1 MKIPREVRNDAYE
14 RMLGGL
20 MDEIDEVDGEL
31 FKDLSPDIKTKI
43 VYTLT
48 MFLLTEYTPED
59 IEGKTSDMR
68 FRIYNALFSFM
79 GELYPAEFERIFP
92 IEKDFDGHKYECKDY
107 FYTKKILNSMPQDKP
122 IGEDNITRL
131 LWDYQ
136 NPFTRELLV
145 SYLHVIDDLRS
156 LQGKPSMMEE
166 FAQQN
171 GIRTYTKFTSPNGR
185 EYMRDNDTGKTFR
198 VRKPRPEHLRIVK

>member
-1 MKIPREVRNDAYE
+1 MNIAKEVRNDAYE
-14 RMLGGL
+14 RMLGRL
-20 MDEIDEVDGEL
+20 LDVIDEVDGEL
-31 FKDLSPDIKTKI
+31 FKDLSPEIKTKI

-48 MFLLTEYTPED
+48 MFLITEYNPKGT
-59 IEGKTSDMR
+59 EGKTSDLR

-79 GELYPAEFERIFP
+79 GELYPSEFERIFP
-92 IEKDFDGHKYECKDY
+92 IRKDFDGHKYECKDY

-122 IGEDNITRL
+122 IGEDNITRF

-136 NPFTRELLV
+136 NPHTSELLI
-145 SYLHVIDDLRS
+145 SYMEVIDDLRR

-166 FAQQN
+166 FAVQN
-171 GIRTYTKFTSPNGR
+171 GITTYTKFTSPSGK

-198 VRKPRPEHLRIVK
+198 VRKPRPEHLRVIK

>member
-48 MFLLTEYTPED
+48 MFLLTEYTPEG

-68 FRIYNALFSFM
+68 FSIYNALFSFM
-79 GELYPAEFERIFP
+79 GELYPTEFERIFP

-107 FYTKKILNSMPQDKP
+107 FYTKKIFNSMPQDKP

-136 NPFTRELLV
+136 NPHTGELLV
-145 SYLHVIDDLRS
+145 RYLHVIDDLRS
-156 LQGKPSMMEE
+156 LQGKPSIME
-166 FAQQN
+166 
-171 GIRTYTKFTSPNGR
+171 
-185 EYMRDNDTGKTFR
+185 
-198 VRKPRPEHLRIVK
+198 